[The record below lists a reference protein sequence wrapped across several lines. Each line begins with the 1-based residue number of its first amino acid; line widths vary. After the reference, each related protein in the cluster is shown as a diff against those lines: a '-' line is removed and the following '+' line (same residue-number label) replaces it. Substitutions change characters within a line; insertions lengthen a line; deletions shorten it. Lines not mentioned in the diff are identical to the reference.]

1 MRENPSRVAAYV
13 WAKHALMKDALRER
27 NAMTDVQSVYQR
39 GLGGPPIGPN
49 LRGASRVAVIG
60 AGASGLCS
68 AKYLLHAGFDVTVF
82 EIGSQIGGMWC
93 FNNDSGRSSAYR
105 TLHIN
110 TSRGVTRFSDLD
122 FDAETQPFPDH
133 YDMHRY
139 LVSYAEHFGV
149 TPRIRFNSKVEQ
161 VRPAFDPAREPP
173 VWEIVLAD
181 GATERFD
188 AVLLATGHLS
198 KPLHVAELQRFGE
211 GYLHAHDYREPEP
224 FVGKRIC
231 VVGVGNSACDI
242 ASDVCVTSRRTVL
255 VARSGVTILPKLLF
269 GRAFTDITAQIQR
282 PWIPRGLRQRLVRV
296 LVWLAHGDMTKLGFK
311 RSDTLSH
318 VTSNGTVTTDIA
330 YRRITVKQG
339 IDAVDGHRI
348 RFADGTEEEFDTL
361 IAATGYRIDLDMLP
375 PDVVRVEDNRLDL
388 YMRVVPPGW
397 PGLFLMGFFNTDTA
411 LNMVFEHQARWVR
424 EFLLGNA
431 VLPTEAEMRQAIA
444 DRAAWYRSQYRD
456 SARHTIEEEH
466 VRYLTD
472 LRTTLKAAAGRTR
485 KGARAA

>member
-1 MRENPSRVAAYV
+1 
-13 WAKHALMKDALRER
+13 
-27 NAMTDVQSVYQR
+27 MTDVQSVYQR
-39 GLGGPPIGPN
+39 GLDGPPLGPN
-49 LRGASRVAVIG
+49 RRGDKRVAVIG
-60 AGASGLCS
+60 AGAGGLCN
-68 AKYLLHAGFDVTVF
+68 AKYLLQAGFDVTVF

-93 FNNDSGRSSAYR
+93 YNNDSGRSSAYR

-122 FDAETQPFPDH
+122 FDPDTQPFPDH
-133 YDMHRY
+133 FDMHRY
-139 LVSYAEHFGV
+139 LVQYADHFGV
-149 TPRIRFNSKVEQ
+149 TPRIRFNSKVAA
-161 VRPAFDPAREPP
+161 VRPLFDPAREKP
-173 VWEIVLAD
+173 VWAVDLAD
-181 GATERFD
+181 GSSGRFD
-188 AVLLATGHLS
+188 AVLLATGHLTA
-198 KPLHVAELQRFGE
+198 PLHAPELRRFGE
-211 GYLHAHDYREPEP
+211 GYMHAHYYREPEP

-255 VARSGVTILPKLLF
+255 VARSGVVILPKLMF

-282 PWIPRGLRQRLVRV
+282 PWIPRKLRQKLIRF
-296 LVWLAHGDMTKLGFK
+296 LVWLAHGDMTALGFK
-311 RSDTLSH
+311 RSTALSH
-318 VTSNGTVTTDIA
+318 VTSNATVTTDIA
-330 YRRITVKQG
+330 YRRIFVKQG
-339 IDAVDGHRI
+339 IESVDDHRV

-375 PDVVRVEDNRLDL
+375 PDVVHVEDNRLDL
-388 YMRVVPPGW
+388 YMRIVPPGW

-431 VLPTEAEMRQAIA
+431 ALPSDAEMRQAIA
-444 DRAAWYRSQYRD
+444 DRIAWYKSQYRD

-472 LRTTLKAAAGRTR
+472 LRTTLKASAARAQR
-485 KGARAA
+485 EGARAA